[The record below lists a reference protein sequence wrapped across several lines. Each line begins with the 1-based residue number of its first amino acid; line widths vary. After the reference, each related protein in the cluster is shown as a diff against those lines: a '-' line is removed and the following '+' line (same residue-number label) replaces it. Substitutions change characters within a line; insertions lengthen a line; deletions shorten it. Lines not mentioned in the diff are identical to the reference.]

1 MCRPSSVIRFVVF
14 SVWFQWCIIPIGVDA
29 GEASGLP
36 SLTLEEAIKLG
47 LGKNPR
53 ITMSR
58 YEIDAQAAR
67 ISQARSGLYPRI
79 DFNESFIRTTNPANA
94 FSMKLNQEEI
104 TSQDFDPARLNNPC
118 TQPL

>member
-1 MCRPSSVIRFVVF
+1 MIGAHRCRIYSKEALDHEQNFF
-14 SVWFQWCIIPIGVDA
+14 SNQPCPFLACFQWCVVPGIVGA
-29 GEASGLP
+29 GQTSNSP

-53 ITMSR
+53 ITMPR

-79 DFNESFIRTTNPANA
+79 DFTNPLSEPQTLLMR
-94 FSMKLNQEEI
+94 F
-104 TSQDFDPARLNNPC
+104 P
-118 TQPL
+118 